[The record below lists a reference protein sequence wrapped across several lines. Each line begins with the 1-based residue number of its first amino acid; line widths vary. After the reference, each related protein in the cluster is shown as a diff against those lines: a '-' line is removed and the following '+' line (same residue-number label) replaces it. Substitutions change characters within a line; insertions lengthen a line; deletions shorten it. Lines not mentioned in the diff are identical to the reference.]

1 MMSVNKI
8 KREKYFFFKNH
19 AEKKTRKLTQELFSF
34 FKKALYESRK
44 VVSTFV
50 LTYFG
55 SPRFGHATEANCIKF
70 QAVDPRYAQF
80 RFLRKGSGAR
90 FHLIFCMTFEKIF
103 LIFY

>member
-70 QAVDPRYAQF
+70 QAVDPQIC
-80 RFLRKGSGAR
+80 S
-90 FHLIFCMTFEKIF
+90 ISIS
-103 LIFY
+103 